1 MISSAIIFLSESRH
15 SRVGKHTVTFVVHVL
30 GPVSMFLSS
39 ILVRYLCTSGWVS
52 HTFCFCHNHFHV
64 VFRYDLGKSNN
75 NALVHLPV
83 CWAS

>member
-39 ILVRYLCTSGWVS
+39 ILVRYLCTSG
-52 HTFCFCHNHFHV
+52 
-64 VFRYDLGKSNN
+64 
-75 NALVHLPV
+75 
-83 CWAS
+83 